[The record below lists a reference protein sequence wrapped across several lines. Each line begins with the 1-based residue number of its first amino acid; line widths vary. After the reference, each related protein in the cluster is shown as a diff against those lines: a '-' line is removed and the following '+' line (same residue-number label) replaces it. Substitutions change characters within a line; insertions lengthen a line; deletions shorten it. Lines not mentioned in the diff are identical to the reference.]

1 MPSAFVVQQPHAVP
15 TPRRGF
21 SLSLRVSQKQLTE
34 FTREFSTLLDAGLPV
49 VRSLDILHEQIP
61 GGLLKSAVAT
71 VKDDV
76 EGGSSLSEALSKHP
90 AVFDKL
96 YVNMVRAGEAGGVL
110 DEIFERIADYR
121 EKAQR
126 LQQKIF
132 GALLYPAAVVTIA
145 GTILAGIMI
154 FIIPKFEQMFL
165 ELDIGEMPVMT
176 KLLMATANTC
186 VHFWYLLVFAPV
198 LAYFGIQFLGKTQ
211 TGRRHID
218 RAKLQLPIF
227 GIIVSKSSVSRF
239 CRTLGTLTQ
248 SGVPILEAL
257 SILQNA
263 TGNQVLADA
272 VGTVHAS
279 IKEGD
284 SIYEPMRHSGCFDH
298 LVVNMV
304 HVGEETGQLD
314 KMLIKIADN
323 YDNQVDAMVGAMM
336 SLLEPI
342 LIVTMGLAVGFIVI
356 GLFLPLI
363 KLMEG
368 ISGGAH

>member
-1 MPSAFVVQQPHAVP
+1 MRNAFVVQQPHAVP
-15 TPRRGF
+15 EKGGKFT
-21 SLSLRVSQKQLTE
+21 LSMRVSQKQLTE

-49 VRSLDILHEQIP
+49 VRSLDILCEQIP
-61 GGLLKSAVAT
+61 NGLLKLAVGA
-71 VKDDV
+71 VKEDV
-76 EGGSSLSEALSKHP
+76 EGGSSLSEALGKHP
-90 AVFDKL
+90 SVFDKL

-126 LQQKIF
+126 LQQKIV
-132 GALLYPAAVVTIA
+132 GALLYPTAVITIA

-154 FIIPKFEQMFL
+154 FIIPKFETMFHEMDL
-165 ELDIGEMPVMT
+165 GELPLMT
-176 KLLMATANTC
+176 QLLMGTANTC
-186 VHFWYLLVFAPV
+186 VKFWYV
-198 LAYFGIQFLGKTQ
+198 LTMLPALAFLGIRFLGKTEN
-211 TGRRHID
+211 GRRLID
-218 RAKLQLPIF
+218 RVKLKVPVF

-257 SILQNA
+257 SILKNA
-263 TGNQVLADA
+263 TGNQIIADA

-284 SIYEPMRHSGCFDH
+284 SIYKPMRHSGCFDH

-314 KMLIKIADN
+314 KMLIKVADN
-323 YDNQVDAMVGAMM
+323 YDNQVDALVGAMM
-336 SLLEPI
+336 SLLEPA
-342 LIVTMGLAVGFIVI
+342 LIVGMGFAVGFIVI

-363 KLMEG
+363 KMME
-368 ISGGAH
+368 SFSTH